1 MQNRG
6 LILTLTVITI
16 LFNATGLSLAAQ
28 APLSLDEVLAA
39 ALKTN
44 PAITEAQKRWE
55 EKQNRVPLARALPN
69 PKLGIMKDDIPT
81 NSFNPLDGMMTE
93 YTLSQEFMNPG
104 KLDAMGK
111 MAESD
116 AAMSAAE
123 YEAKKLDIST
133 QVKQAYYDYLY
144 NSQAVQ
150 IMQENQQLMKQLVD
164 LAQINYSTGMVALQ
178 DTLKA
183 QTEVSK
189 MDAEIASMGAMASAA
204 SGKVNTLMGRPA
216 NAPLSVKEVFRT
228 TAPTQTF
235 DTLSKQSLSGPAV
248 RGMEQQVEMAK
259 NGVDLAKR
267 LSNPDFELSLGRK
280 SYKSMT
286 TAGPADPSMGGMPGP
301 DVTTR
306 QPSTWSIGVMAM
318 IPLWGDKNQAEVKSA
333 NSNLEA
339 SQAALQNMKNMQ
351 AMDIQMALSDAQAY
365 WRQIELYQ
373 KVVIPQSEAT
383 YQAAIVGYGSGKV
396 DMMDMLEGVNTLRN
410 AKLALYKAKVEYEKA
425 MANLEKAVGKTPE
438 APKLEMANK
447 E

>member
-6 LILTLTVITI
+6 LILTLTAIAV
-16 LFNATGLSLAAQ
+16 LFNSTGLSLAAQ
-28 APLSLDEVLAA
+28 APLTLDEVLAA

-55 EKQNRVPLARALPN
+55 EKKNRVPLARALPN

-93 YTLSQEFMNPG
+93 YSLSQEFMNPG

-150 IMQENQQLMKQLVD
+150 IMQENQKLMKQLVD
-164 LAQINYSTGMVALQ
+164 LAQINYATGMVSLQ

-183 QTEVSK
+183 ETEVSK
-189 MDAEIASMGAMASAA
+189 MDAEIASMGAMTSAA
-204 SGKVNTLMGRPA
+204 AGKVNTLMGRPA

-235 DTLSKQSLSGPAV
+235 EALSKQSLLGPAV

-259 NGVDLAKR
+259 RNVDLAKR
-267 LSNPDFELSLGRK
+267 LSNPDFELSIGRK

-286 TAGPADPSMGGMPGP
+286 SAGPDDGMGMPTT
-301 DVTTR
+301 VTTR
-306 QPSTWSIGVMAM
+306 QPSTWNIGVMAM

-333 NSNLEA
+333 NSSLEA
-339 SQAALQNMKNMQ
+339 SQATLQNMKNMQ
-351 AMDIQMALSDAQAY
+351 TMDIQMALSDAQAY

-383 YQAAIVGYGSGKV
+383 YQATIVGYGSGKV

-410 AKLALYKAKVEYEKA
+410 AKLALYKARVEYEKA
-425 MANLEKAVGKTPE
+425 MANLEKAVGKAPE
-438 APKLEMANK
+438 SAQIGNGK
-447 E
+447 